1 MLNILIIYIPAWLYL
16 LHIEYDCHLL
26 CATMS
31 HNHADHS
38 HSHAHN
44 TTDLS
49 FVFFIAIT
57 VNAAFT
63 LTEWYFGWSIHSLAL
78 ISDAGHNAMDT
89 LNLVLSGIALW
100 VSRFKNTD
108 TYTYGY
114 KRAGMMAA
122 LVNSVLLLCT
132 AIYLAIEA
140 VERFQNPVET
150 AGMTIMVVASI
161 GILVNGLS

>member
-1 MLNILIIYIPAWLYL
+1 MPHDHKHHSNDP
-16 LHIEYDCHLL
+16 HDHG
-26 CATMS
+26 
-31 HNHADHS
+31 HDHS
-38 HSHAHN
+38 HDHAVSN
-44 TTDLS
+44 LS
-49 FVFFIAIT
+49 LAFFVAIA

-100 VSRFKNTD
+100 ISQFKNTG

-114 KRAGMMAA
+114 KRAGMLAA
-122 LVNSVLLLCT
+122 LVNSVLLLGT

-140 VERFQNPVET
+140 IERFQNPVET
-150 AGMTIMVVASI
+150 VGTTIMTVAGI
-161 GILVNGLS
+161 GILVNGLSSFLLLR